1 MNRKKIEKSIINSVD
16 KDKVISVEDIKS
28 RMDFSKKEL
37 IKSDDNKLMFSKKR
51 LVFTSLMSSFAT
63 LIIVLVLGFVIRGD
77 NKTTSIED
85 ILTREEMNYIDDNSV
100 WFDLEPVF
108 CAQVFSFDKI
118 YIIKTNSKTDDY
130 KTIYYYKY
138 TSINKTIDAEIVI
151 GDETIK
157 VNEDNNFGVLYEGD
171 KNIINRIE
179 FIVKGLDE
187 ERYYCFTN

>member
-63 LIIVLVLGFVIRGD
+63 LIIVLVLGLVIRGD
-77 NKTTSIED
+77 NKSTTIGD
-85 ILTREEMNYIDDNSV
+85 ILSKDELYYVKENSSWV
-100 WFDLEPVF
+100 NPEAIF
-108 CAQVFSFDKI
+108 CAQVFSFDNI
-118 YIIKTNSKTDDY
+118 FIM
-130 KTIYYYKY
+130 KTIDKNNKEKVVYYYKY
-138 TSINKTIDAEIVI
+138 TSTDEEINLEIVL
-151 GDETIK
+151 ENRVIK
-157 VNEDNNFGVLYEGD
+157 IDKNDNFGVLCERD
-171 KNIINRIE
+171 KNSISIIE
-179 FIVKGLDE
+179 FIVKAKNG

>member
-63 LIIVLVLGFVIRGD
+63 LIIVLVLGFVIRVG
-77 NKTTSIED
+77 NEVPTVKD
-85 ILTREEMNYIDDNSV
+85 ILVNEELNYIKENSM
-100 WFDLEPVF
+100 WINPEFVF

-118 YIIKTNSKTDDY
+118 YIIETNSKTDDY

-138 TSINKTIDAEIVI
+138 TSTDKTIDVEIVI
-151 GDETIK
+151 GDEIIK
-157 VNEDNNFGVLYEGD
+157 VTQDDNFGVLLEGD
-171 KNIINRIE
+171 KSNTNKIE
-179 FIVKGLDE
+179 FIVKGLE
-187 ERYYCFTN
+187 EEHYYCFTN

>member
-63 LIIVLVLGFVIRGD
+63 LIIVLVLGFVIRGG
-77 NKTTSIED
+77 NEVTSVED
-85 ILTREEMNYIDDNSV
+85 ILTNEEWNYINENSS
-100 WFDLEPVF
+100 WIKYEPVF
-108 CAQVFSFDKI
+108 YSQVFSFDNI
-118 YIIKTNSKTDDY
+118 YIIKTLDINDREKVV
-130 KTIYYYKY
+130 YYYKY
-138 TSINKTIDAEIVI
+138 TSINKIIDVEIVI
-151 GDETIK
+151 GDEIIK
-157 VNEDNNFGVLYEGD
+157 VTEDDNFGILYEGD
-171 KNIINRIE
+171 KNNINRIE